1 MKYIEPVKS
10 AVLFLL
16 VMLSVV
22 LTFIIWT
29 YTPDYKFIEQTEGKE
44 ILIDAQKKS
53 RRCHQTL

>member
-10 AVLFLL
+10 IVLFLL

-29 YTPDYKFIEQTEGKE
+29 YTPDYNVIEQTE
-44 ILIDAQKKS
+44 
-53 RRCHQTL
+53 R